1 MKNTFPMIPEI
12 KQNISLK
19 SYNTFGIDASVRFFT
34 EVSSITELQNILS
47 DTRYNQLPKLILGG
61 GSNILLLKDFE
72 GIVIKNNIQGIDIVG
87 EDSMSILV
95 KVGAGVV
102 WHEFVLWSIENNWA
116 GIENL
121 SLIPG
126 TVGAA
131 PMQNIGAYGVEI
143 KDVFVELEALNT
155 DTLVVEK
162 FSLEQCQFGYRE
174 SIFKHQENKEKYVI
188 LYVTFRLQ
196 KTPIFHT
203 NYGDIQKILA
213 DNGIT
218 TLSIKAISDAVV
230 QIRQSKLPNPSE
242 IGNAGSFFK
251 NPEITE
257 QQFIQLQKQYPQIPS
272 YPTTVGKVKVPAGWL
287 IEQAG
292 WKGYR
297 EGNIGVHSRQALVL
311 VNYGGGNGNDI
322 KNLSQKIETSIFDKF
337 GIQLSAEVNFI

>member
-1 MKNTFPMIPEI
+1 
-12 KQNISLK
+12 
-19 SYNTFGIDASVRFFT
+19 
-34 EVSSITELQNILS
+34 
-47 DTRYNQLPKLILGG
+47 
-61 GSNILLLKDFE
+61 
-72 GIVIKNNIQGIDIVG
+72 
-87 EDSMSILV
+87 MSILV